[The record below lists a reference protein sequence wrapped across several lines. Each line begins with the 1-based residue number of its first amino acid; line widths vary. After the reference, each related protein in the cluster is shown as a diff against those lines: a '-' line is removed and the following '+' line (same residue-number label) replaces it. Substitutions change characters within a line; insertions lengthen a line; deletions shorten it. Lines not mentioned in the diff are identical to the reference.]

1 MNLIGKFLNREF
13 LIYLFVG
20 GATLLIYMAFI
31 ALAVEIFNSDYRV
44 GVSVAYLFA
53 VTFHFFANRTFTFRA
68 TNYRLFDQSIRYVAI
83 LILNY
88 LITLMMVSFCVGSLG
103 FSPYL
108 GAGFA
113 IVLTVGVGYFASK
126 FWVFRES
133 ESLHD

>member
-1 MNLIGKFLNREF
+1 MNLTTKFLNREF

-20 GATLLIYMAFI
+20 GVTFLIYIAII

-44 GVSVAYLFA
+44 GVSIAYLFA
-53 VTFHFFANRTFTFRA
+53 VTFHFFANRTFTFGA
-68 TNYRLFDQSIRYVAI
+68 TKYRLVDQSIRYVAI

-88 LITLMMVSFCVGSLG
+88 LITLMIVSYCVSSLG

-108 GAGFA
+108 GAVFA

-126 FWVFRES
+126 FWVFLES

>member
-1 MNLIGKFLNREF
+1 MNLTTKFLNREF

-20 GATLLIYMAFI
+20 GATFLIYMAII

-53 VTFHFFANRTFTFRA
+53 VTFHFFTNRTFTFGA
-68 TNYRLFDQSIRYVAI
+68 TNYPLVDQLIRYVAI

-88 LITLMMVSFCVGSLG
+88 LITLMIVTYCVRSLG

-108 GAGFA
+108 GAVFA

>member
-1 MNLIGKFLNREF
+1 MNLIEKFLNQEL

-20 GATLLIYMAFI
+20 GATFVIYIATI
-31 ALAVEIFNSDYRV
+31 ALTVEIFNSDYRI

-53 VTFHFFANRTFTFRA
+53 ITFHFFANRKFTFRA
-68 TNYRLFDQSIRYVAI
+68 TNYNLVDQSIRYVVI

-88 LITLMMVSFCVGSLG
+88 LITLIVVSFCVGSFG

-108 GAGFA
+108 GAVFA

-133 ESLHD
+133 ESLSD